1 MTAGRRLFPTLT
13 GVYGVLRLHDG
24 ALEFVPE
31 GSPAA
36 LWRVPASTVTVTQR
50 GYFAS
55 SDLSLNSPE
64 TGELGVTV
72 SRDRISRFLGSE
84 TRERPASLRR
94 RVPRGPRPLR
104 RHPQVTAARVR

>member
-1 MTAGRRLFPTLT
+1 VTAGRRLFPTLT

-50 GYFAS
+50 GYFAA

-84 TRERPASLRR
+84 TRERRQRLYADEFLGALVLSGATLR
-94 RVPRGPRPLR
+94 
-104 RHPQVTAARVR
+104 